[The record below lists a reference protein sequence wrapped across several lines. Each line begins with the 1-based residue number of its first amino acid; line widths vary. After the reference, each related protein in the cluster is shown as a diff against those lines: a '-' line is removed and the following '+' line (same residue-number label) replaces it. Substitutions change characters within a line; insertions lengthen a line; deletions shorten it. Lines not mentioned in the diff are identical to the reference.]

1 MAQGTS
7 AWYFE
12 LSVDQGCGNVAKG
25 AGHKTQSI
33 QGEKMRREVHN
44 SRQCLLKVCSNDY
57 FFYGT
62 VILVLQYF

>member
-1 MAQGTS
+1 MVQGTS

-12 LSVDQGCGNVAKG
+12 LNVDKGCGNVAKG